1 MKKIFGLRRGAWV
14 PVLEAGKTW
23 DQWEDVGSSW
33 GQILSKEAA
42 QDGDKDIVVLI
53 WNTDATTITQY
64 FKSDDFNLD
73 TQEIANGDYILK
85 LKLSPEE
92 IEANRTGRGK
102 FRGKNRAQ
110 VMAEKAAAANAAPS
124 EAKPRVNVL
133 TSSLTL
139 GASSV
144 PENAVEL
151 EGDAN
156 HPEEVVLE

>member
-23 DQWEDVGSSW
+23 DQWEDLGSSW

-110 VMAEKAAAANAAPS
+110 VMAEKAAAANAAP
-124 EAKPRVNVL
+124 ANL
-133 TSSLTL
+133 N
-139 GASSV
+139 V
-144 PENAVEL
+144 PEDAVEL

-156 HPEEVVLE
+156 NPEEVVLE